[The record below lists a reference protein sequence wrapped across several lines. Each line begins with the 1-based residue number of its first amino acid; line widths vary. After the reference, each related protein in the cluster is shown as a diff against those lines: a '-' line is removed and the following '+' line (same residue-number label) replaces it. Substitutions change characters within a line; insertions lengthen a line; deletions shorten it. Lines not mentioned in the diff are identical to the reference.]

1 MSCQN
6 ISRYYRGLITICA
19 PPKPAILMPITMR
32 FAASVLCLVAFPSAL
47 FSQVMR
53 QMTPQDDFSKE
64 AYVLEMLH
72 TRVRFEAD
80 GTGSRELTGRIRVQ
94 SEAAIHEF
102 GLLRFSYASTFES
115 LNVDYV
121 RVRKPD
127 GTVVVT
133 PASDVQE
140 VDSEVSRQA
149 PMYTDEREKH
159 IAVKALGSGDVLE
172 YHMVWTTHD
181 ALASGHF
188 WIADNFLRNGICLD
202 EQIEVDIPKA
212 VPVKFFSGA
221 NAPAIK
227 EEGPRRLYT
236 LHHTNLV
243 RAADESE
250 WAWEKGVGNAAPPD
264 ILMTSFLSW
273 EELGKWFGG
282 LVAPQVQVTPA
293 IQAKA
298 EELTRGKTSEHEKI
312 QALYEFVSQHFRYIG
327 VSLGQGRYTPHRAED
342 VLANRYGDCKDK
354 HTLFAALLSA
364 VGIKAYP
371 ALISSSIRVDPDVPY
386 PGIFDHVITA
396 IPQGDSYLFLDTTPE
411 LAVYGY
417 LLSPLRD
424 KSALVIPSVAAARL
438 VKTPKNPPGVNA
450 EEFHMDASLD
460 SNGTL
465 EGKSRVDSH
474 GDSELILRS
483 AFRATSESQWN
494 ELVQR
499 ISGGMG
505 FGGTVSGV
513 LAAQPEAV
521 GQPFWFSY
529 SYHRREYSNWKEHQ
543 ISLPLPP
550 LALPALAEKR
560 KSLAEPV
567 ALGSP
572 MELTYEAKVKLPKGM
587 RPVLPRN
594 VNVEEDFASYTATY
608 NFQDGVL
615 SGVRRLKIRV
625 SEIPG
630 SKRAAYS
637 TFLDSMLEDQGHFM
651 PVMGEGEVGGMSGAA
666 GHSDN
671 SEAQKLYDQGYES
684 IQLGAPRAA
693 ATALERALRL
703 DPKWVDCWLLLG
715 NVHMMA
721 SQIDQGIQAY
731 EKAVSLDPGNMTSR
745 RILATALTVAHRNR
759 QAIGEW
765 QDLLL
770 FTPKDTFVLEKL
782 RALLL
787 EERRYKEALVYLNK
801 AEEEHGDVPEI
812 QLQLGEAYLNA
823 SDEEK
828 AMAHF
833 HKALELDGS
842 AAMLN
847 SVAYSL
853 AESKRDLNDA
863 LHYAEEAVKET
874 AEQSAKGDFQDS
886 SNFGLM
892 GSLAA
897 EWDTL
902 GWVKFRL
909 GDYEG
914 AAKYL
919 ESAWSVMQ
927 ALAIGD
933 HLGQVYEKLG
943 KKQQAAQAYAMVLNT
958 LGPNGDP
965 TLRQRMTANLTSLA
979 AEGVKPKKDVG
990 GDLNAMGVYRVSTIK
1005 EWGGGYKL
1013 ATFGIA
1019 LTKAQGT
1026 PLVWFLNGAD
1036 ELKDSA
1042 ANLAKI
1048 KFKISFP
1055 DDGPTRVV
1063 QHGMLSCSE
1072 ASKSCTLVMLP
1083 VATRVPPSGA
1093 PQIY

>member
-1 MSCQN
+1 
-6 ISRYYRGLITICA
+6 
-19 PPKPAILMPITMR
+19 MPITMR

-47 FSQVMR
+47 SSQVMR
-53 QMTPQDDFSKE
+53 QRTPQDDFSKE
-64 AYVLEMLH
+64 AYVSEMLH
-72 TRVRFEAD
+72 TRVSFEAD

-94 SEAAIHEF
+94 SEAAIHDL

-115 LNVDYV
+115 LNIDYV
-121 RVRKPD
+121 RVRKTD

-172 YHMVWTTHD
+172 YHMVWTVHN
-181 ALASGHF
+181 ARAPGHF
-188 WIADNFLRNGICLD
+188 WIADNFVRNGICLD
-202 EQIEVDIPKA
+202 EQIEVDVPQA

-221 NAPAIK
+221 NALATK
-227 EEGPRRLYT
+227 EEGLRRIYT

-243 RAADESE
+243 RATDESE
-250 WAWEKGVGNAAPPD
+250 WAWEKGVGNEALPD
-264 ILMTSFLSW
+264 ILMTSFSSW

-298 EELTRGKTSEHEKI
+298 EELTRGKISEREKI

-371 ALISSSIRVDPDVPY
+371 ALISSSTRVDPELPY

-396 IPQGDSYLFLDTTPE
+396 IPQGDSFLFLDTTPE
-411 LAVYGY
+411 LAAYGY
-417 LLSPLRD
+417 LLTPLRD
-424 KSALVIPSVAAARL
+424 KFAVVVPSDGAARL
-438 VKTPKNPPGVNA
+438 VKTPKNPPGANG
-450 EEFHMDASLD
+450 EEFRMDASLD
-460 SNGTL
+460 PQGTL
-465 EGKSRVDSH
+465 EGKSRVESH
-474 GDSELILRS
+474 GDSDIMLRS
-483 AFRATSESQWN
+483 AFRVTSESQWN

-499 ISGGMG
+499 ISAGMG
-505 FGGTVSGV
+505 FAGTVSEV
-513 LAAQPEAV
+513 VASQPESV

-529 SYHRREYSNWKEHQ
+529 SYHRPEYSNWKEHQ
-543 ISLPLPP
+543 ITLPLPP
-550 LALPALAEKR
+550 LILPALGEKR

-572 MELTYEAKVKLPKGM
+572 GEITYEAKVKFPKGM
-587 RPVLPRN
+587 RPVLPNN
-594 VNVEEDFASYTATY
+594 VNVEEDFAGYTATY
-608 NFQDGVL
+608 SFEDGVL

-625 SEIPG
+625 NEIPG
-630 SKRAAYS
+630 SKRAAYAK
-637 TFLDSMLEDQGHFM
+637 FVDAMLADQDRFM
-651 PVMGEGEVGGMSGAA
+651 PVTGGPQLMALGSAP

-671 SEAQKLYDQGYES
+671 PEAQKLYEQSYES

-693 ATALERALRL
+693 VTTLERALRL
-703 DPKWVDCWLLLG
+703 DPKWSDCWLLLG
-715 NVHMMA
+715 NAHFMA

-731 EKAVSLDPGNMTSR
+731 EKAVAVDPGNLNSR
-745 RILATALTVAHRNR
+745 RHLAMALTVAHRDR

-770 FTPKDTFVLEKL
+770 FTPTDATVLEKL

-787 EERRYKEALVYLNK
+787 ETGRYKEALVYLRK

-812 QLQLGEAYLNA
+812 QRQIGEAYLNTN
-823 SDEEK
+823 DEEK
-828 AMAHF
+828 AMVHF

-842 AAMLN
+842 PAMLN
-847 SVAYSL
+847 AVAYSL

-863 LHYAEEAVKET
+863 LQYAEEAVKKTE
-874 AEQSAKGDFQDS
+874 EQTVKTEPLDS
-886 SNFGLM
+886 WNFGVIA
-892 GSLAA
+892 SLAA

-902 GWVKFRL
+902 GWIKFRL
-909 GDYEG
+909 EDYE
-914 AAKYL
+914 AATRYL

-927 ALAIGD
+927 APAIGD
-933 HLGQVYEKLG
+933 HLGQVYEKTG
-943 KKQQAAQAYAMVLNT
+943 KKRQAAQTYSMTLNS
-958 LGPNGDP
+958 LGQNGDP
-965 TLRQRMTANLTSLA
+965 KLKQRVHESLTSLA
-979 AEGVKPKKDVG
+979 AQGVNGSKDAA
-990 GDLNAMGVYRVSTIK
+990 GDLSAARSYRVNTIK
-1005 EWGGGYKL
+1005 EWGGGYKT

-1019 LTKAQGT
+1019 LTKAQGA

-1036 ELKDSA
+1036 ELKESA
-1042 ANLAKI
+1042 AELSKI

-1063 QHGMLSCSE
+1063 QRGMLSCSE
-1072 ASKSCTLVMLP
+1072 ASKNCTLVLLP
-1083 VATRVPPSGA
+1083 VAMPRVIAAGT